1 MRVTEPQSKGSRPGR
16 TARRQSHPGT
26 ICGRRT
32 GSRSRRALIGVLGL
46 IGSLLFAQVSP
57 IGAQTGD
64 SQPPATSTTVRF
76 DPNRPK
82 ELEAQVGSLE
92 TQLGDLDA
100 SIPVK
105 QARAVQ
111 LQQAI
116 ADIDGKLADNQSQA
130 EQVEADRELPAAARR
145 ELALKLYTQGPAEY
159 RLVADFV
166 RTGRLT
172 ADSMRGTTLFEA
184 AEEAA
189 RQRLAEL
196 TAQAA
201 QLAADAQKLQ
211 ATREDTVAAGA
222 GLQAEIEADLV
233 TRDKVIRDI
242 ETSRTEL
249 KDALLLARK
258 APLSGTFDYP
268 IRPAIGVKIDNS
280 IDARPQTGL
289 TKADVVYDIIVEGGI
304 TRLLAVFHSQDATR
318 IGPVR
323 SARTSDISIM
333 AALNQPIFA
342 YSGGNSGVLDAVEQ
356 SPMISLTESSARSAF
371 VRDEGR
377 YAPHNLYTSTAG
389 LYRDAEDQEPGVPD
403 AQFQFRF
410 PGEAST
416 LGRPA
421 GGVAVSIGIENVSYA
436 WNGSSWDRATGGR
449 PTEDT
454 TAGQVSPQNV
464 IVMFTNYAASPADAS
479 SPDART
485 VGSGDAW
492 IFTDGK
498 VIEARWA
505 RGTAT
510 SAIQYVDAQNNQI
523 PLTPGQTWV
532 ELPRPGGATIT

>member
-1 MRVTEPQSKGSRPGR
+1 MVGVVGLLASLVFVPASPA
-16 TARRQSHPGT
+16 TAQGES
-26 ICGRRT
+26 
-32 GSRSRRALIGVLGL
+32 
-46 IGSLLFAQVSP
+46 
-57 IGAQTGD
+57 
-64 SQPPATSTTVRF
+64 SQPASTTTRP

-82 ELEAQVGSLE
+82 ELEAQVRALE
-92 TQLGDLDA
+92 QQLGDLDA

-105 QARAVQ
+105 QARAEQ
-111 LQQAI
+111 LKV
-116 ADIDGKLADNQSQA
+116 DIDEFDTTLADLEDEMN
-130 EQVEADRELPAAARR
+130 QVEADRVGPTVARR
-145 ELALKLYTQGPAEY
+145 ELALALYTQGPADY
-159 RLVADFV
+159 KLASSFI
-166 RTGRLT
+166 RTGTLT
-172 ADSMRGTTLFEA
+172 ADAMRSTILFEM

-189 RQRLAEL
+189 SQRLAEL
-196 TAQAA
+196 AEQGA
-201 QLAADAQKLQ
+201 QLATDAEKLR
-211 ATREDTVAAGA
+211 ASKEETIAGEAA
-222 GLQAEIEADLV
+222 LQAEIAADLG
-233 TRDKVIRDI
+233 TRDQVIRDI
-242 ETSRTEL
+242 EASRTEL

-342 YSGGNSGVLDAVEQ
+342 YSGGNSGVLAAVEEA
-356 SPMISLTESSARSAF
+356 PMISLTESSARTAF

-377 YAPHNLYTSTAG
+377 FAPHNLYTSTAA
-389 LYRDAEDQEPGVPD
+389 LYRDAEDLEPGVPES
-403 AQFQFRF
+403 QFQFRF

-416 LGRPA
+416 LGRSA
-421 GGVAVSIGIENVSYA
+421 AGVAVSIGIENVSYS
-436 WNGSSWDRATGGR
+436 WNGSSWDRSTGGR

-464 IVMFTNYAASPADAS
+464 IVMFTNYTTSPADAS

-498 VIEARWA
+498 VIEARWV

-510 SAIQYVDAQNNQI
+510 AAIQYVDADNQQI
-523 PLTPGQTWV
+523 PLTAGQTWV

>member
-1 MRVTEPQSKGSRPGR
+1 M
-16 TARRQSHPGT
+16 
-26 ICGRRT
+26 
-32 GSRSRRALIGVLGL
+32 
-46 IGSLLFAQVSP
+46 GSLLFLPAAPV
-57 IGAQTGD
+57 GAQSDGTAPTD
-64 SQPPATSTTVRF
+64 NTSSTDNPSSTSTTKF

-82 ELEAQVGSLE
+82 ELEAQVSALE
-92 TQLGDLDA
+92 KQLGDLDA

-105 QARAVQ
+105 QARAAQ
-111 LQQAI
+111 LTI
-116 ADIDGKLADNQSQA
+116 DIEGFDTKLADIEDRA
-130 EQVEADRELPAAARR
+130 EQVQADREGPTIARR
-145 ELALKLYTQGPAEY
+145 ELALALYTQGPVELTVAAE
-159 RLVADFV
+159 FI
-166 RTGRLT
+166 RTGKLT
-172 ADSMRGTTLFEA
+172 ANGLRGTVLFEA

-196 TAQAA
+196 TEQAA
-201 QLAADAQKLQ
+201 QLATEADNLRGTKEETIAIEAALQ
-211 ATREDTVAAGA
+211 V
-222 GLQAEIEADLV
+222 EIAADLV
-233 TRDKVIRDI
+233 TRDKVIGDI
-242 ETSRTEL
+242 EVSRTEL
-249 KDALLLARK
+249 KDALLLAQR
-258 APLSGTFDYP
+258 APLSGIFDYP

-304 TRLLAVFHSQDATR
+304 TRLLAVYHSQDATR

-342 YSGGNSGVLDAVEQ
+342 YSGGNSGVLAAVEE

-377 YAPHNLYTSTAG
+377 FAPHNLYTSTAG
-389 LYRDAEDQEPGVPD
+389 LYRDAEDQEPGVPG

-410 PGEAST
+410 PGEASA
-416 LGRPA
+416 LGRA
-421 GGVAVSIGIENVSYA
+421 ANGVSVSIGIENVSYS

-464 IVMFTNYAASPADAS
+464 IVMFTNYAASPADAA

-498 VIEARWA
+498 VIEARWV

-510 SAIQYVDAQNNQI
+510 AAIQYVDGDNKQI